1 MESTA
6 QNPEENWTTIQ
17 KNKIPKKGGKII
29 FIIPFM
35 FISSGKSFAAK
46 LIKQMVEST
55 PNWTYASVSSD
66 EIRGEES

>member
-1 MESTA
+1 
-6 QNPEENWTTIQ
+6 
-17 KNKIPKKGGKII
+17 
-29 FIIPFM
+29 M